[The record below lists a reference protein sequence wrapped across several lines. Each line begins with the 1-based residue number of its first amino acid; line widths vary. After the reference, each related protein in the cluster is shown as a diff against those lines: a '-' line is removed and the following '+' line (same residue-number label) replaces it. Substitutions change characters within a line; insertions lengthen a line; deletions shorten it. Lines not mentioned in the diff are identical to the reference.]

1 MSEVL
6 LTEKRGAVFVM
17 TMNRPEAR
25 NALSRELLYEMSE
38 ALHEFDISN
47 DLSVAVLT
55 GAGGNF
61 CSGMDLREFAAGS
74 TFDKVSE
81 HPSLNQQPPAKPIIA
96 AVEGYALAGG
106 CEQALCTDIIVA
118 SREAKFGIPEVK
130 RGLVAAGGGLYR
142 LPRVMSYP
150 AASLLALTGDIID
163 AEQANAWGLVS
174 VLAEPG
180 KALDAAIEIADR
192 IAQNGPLA
200 LKATKAILA
209 KAASWTDPEFMAWQ
223 QTVTGPVFASND
235 AKEGATAFGEKRAPK
250 WTST

>member
-1 MSEVL
+1 MSDVL
-6 LTEKRGAVFVM
+6 LTEKRGGVFIM

-25 NALSRELLYEMSE
+25 NALSRELMYEMAE
-38 ALHEFDISN
+38 ALHEFDIDN
-47 DLSVAVLT
+47 ALAVAVLT

-81 HPSLNQQPPAKPIIA
+81 HPGLNQQPPAKPIIA

-106 CEQALCTDIIVA
+106 CETALCTDIIVA
-118 SREAKFGIPEVK
+118 SRDAKFGIPEVK

-174 VLAEPG
+174 VLADAG
-180 KALDAAIEIADR
+180 GALNAALDIAER
-192 IAQNGPLA
+192 IAANGPLA
-200 LKATKAILA
+200 LKATKAVLA
-209 KAASWTDPEFMAWQ
+209 KAATWTDPEFMAWQ
-223 QTVTGPVFASND
+223 QTVVGPVFASND

-250 WTST
+250 WTAT